1 MSLPFFTVRMTEED
15 QIAVECEGSGG
26 ELMNLFAN
34 VMNDNE
40 DIKEVI
46 VMALMALE
54 MRENEGNGDELNDE
68 LIAEALSEN
77 PPTAQA

>member
-1 MSLPFFTVRMTEED
+1 MSLPFFNVRMTEED

-34 VMNDNE
+34 VMNDNK
-40 DIKEVI
+40 DMKEVI

-54 MRENEGNGDELNDE
+54 MRASEGEEASDAMIASALSGNTP
-68 LIAEALSEN
+68 IAEA
-77 PPTAQA
+77 

>member
-1 MSLPFFTVRMTEED
+1 MTEED

-54 MRENEGNGDELNDE
+54 MRASEGEEASDTMIASALSGNAP
-68 LIAEALSEN
+68 IAEA
-77 PPTAQA
+77 

>member
-1 MSLPFFTVRMTEED
+1 MSLPFFTVRKTEEN
-15 QIAVECEGSGG
+15 QIHVECEGSGG

-34 VMNDNE
+34 VMNDNN

-54 MRENEGNGDELNDE
+54 MRADEEGGLNDDA
-68 LIAEALSEN
+68 IAAALSEN
-77 PPTAQA
+77 PPVAEA

>member
-1 MSLPFFTVRMTEED
+1 MSLPFFNVRMTEED

-34 VMNDNE
+34 VMNDNK

-54 MRENEGNGDELNDE
+54 MRASEGEEASDAMIASALSGNTP
-68 LIAEALSEN
+68 IAEA
-77 PPTAQA
+77 

>member
-1 MSLPFFTVRMTEED
+1 MSLPFFNVRMTEED

-34 VMNDNE
+34 VMNDNK
-40 DIKEVI
+40 DIKEVM

-54 MRENEGNGDELNDE
+54 MRASEGEEASDAMIASALSGNAPV
-68 LIAEALSEN
+68 AEA
-77 PPTAQA
+77 

>member
-1 MSLPFFTVRMTEED
+1 MSLPFFNVRMTEEN
-15 QIAVECEGSGG
+15 QIHVECEGKGG

-40 DIKEVI
+40 EIKEVI

-54 MRENEGNGDELNDE
+54 MRASEEGEPSDEA
-68 LIAEALSEN
+68 IEAALGEN

>member
-1 MSLPFFTVRMTEED
+1 MSLPFFNVRMTEED

-54 MRENEGNGDELNDE
+54 MRASEGEEASDAMIASALSGNTPT
-68 LIAEALSEN
+68 AEA
-77 PPTAQA
+77 

>member
-1 MSLPFFTVRMTEED
+1 MTEED

-34 VMNDNE
+34 VMNDNK
-40 DIKEVI
+40 DIKEVM

-54 MRENEGNGDELNDE
+54 MRASEGEEASDAM
-68 LIAEALSEN
+68 IASALSEN
-77 PPTAQA
+77 PPIAEA

>member
-1 MSLPFFTVRMTEED
+1 MSLPFFTVRKTEEN
-15 QIAVECEGSGG
+15 QIHVECEGSGS

-34 VMNDNE
+34 VMNDNN

-54 MRENEGNGDELNDE
+54 MRASEEEGPSDDA
-68 LIAEALSEN
+68 IAAVLSEN
-77 PPTAQA
+77 PPVAEA

>member
-1 MSLPFFTVRMTEED
+1 MSLPFFTVRKTEEN
-15 QIAVECEGSGG
+15 QIHVECEGSGG

-34 VMNDNE
+34 VMNDND

-54 MRENEGNGDELNDE
+54 MRASGDEADE
-68 LIAEALSEN
+68 AIAEALGEN

>member
-1 MSLPFFTVRMTEED
+1 MTEED

-34 VMNDNE
+34 VMNDNK

-54 MRENEGNGDELNDE
+54 MRASEGEEASDAMIASALSGNTP
-68 LIAEALSEN
+68 IAEA
-77 PPTAQA
+77 

>member
-1 MSLPFFTVRMTEED
+1 MSLPFFNVRMTEED

-34 VMNDNE
+34 VMNDNK
-40 DIKEVI
+40 DIKEVM

-54 MRENEGNGDELNDE
+54 MRASEGEEASDAM
-68 LIAEALSEN
+68 IASALSEN
-77 PPTAQA
+77 PPIAEA

>member
-1 MSLPFFTVRMTEED
+1 MSLPFFNVRMTEED

-34 VMNDNE
+34 VMNDND

-54 MRENEGNGDELNDE
+54 MRASEGEEASDAMIASALSGNAP
-68 LIAEALSEN
+68 IAEA
-77 PPTAQA
+77 

>member
-1 MSLPFFTVRMTEED
+1 MSLPFFKVCKTEEN
-15 QIAVECEGSGG
+15 QIHVECEGSGG

-34 VMNDNE
+34 VMNDND

-54 MRENEGNGDELNDE
+54 MRASEEPSDEA
-68 LIAEALSEN
+68 IAEALGEN

>member
-1 MSLPFFTVRMTEED
+1 MSLPFFNVRMTEED

-34 VMNDNE
+34 VMNDNK

-54 MRENEGNGDELNDE
+54 MRASEGEEASDAMIASALSGNAPV
-68 LIAEALSEN
+68 AEA
-77 PPTAQA
+77 

>member
-1 MSLPFFTVRMTEED
+1 MSLPFFTVRKTEEN
-15 QIAVECEGSGG
+15 QIHVECEGSGG

-34 VMNDNE
+34 VMNDND
-40 DIKEVI
+40 DIREVI

-54 MRENEGNGDELNDE
+54 MQADEAAGAELNDE
-68 LIAEALSEN
+68 LIADALSEN